1 VVGHLLGGWQMNA
14 SLALQSGAPFSVLN
28 GSDPTGTLSGIS
40 GAIGIATR
48 ANVVT
53 TADVSRMSVE
63 ELVRLR
69 AAGDPLFAPLPCV
82 NTGTATAPI
91 TNCQRVGNSGRNI
104 LRADGINNLDFG
116 LLKNV
121 RISETHKLQLR
132 ADFFNATNTR
142 DFGTPNSTVTAGTNF
157 LNQWGTNGGNRR
169 IVVGARYVF

>member
-1 VVGHLLGGWQMNA
+1 MNA

-28 GSDPTGTLSGIS
+28 GSDPTGTISGIS

-53 TADVSRMSVE
+53 TADVASMSVE
-63 ELVRLR
+63 ELVALR
-69 AAGDPLFAPLPCV
+69 AAGDPLFAALPCV
-82 NTGTATAPI
+82 NTGTTANPI
-91 TNCQRVGNSGRNI
+91 TNCQRVGNSGRNL

-121 RISETHKLQLR
+121 RLGENQKLQFR

-169 IVVGARYVF
+169 VVVGARFVF